1 MCTITDMVHL
11 FGMHAVPD
19 MAKQTHKAF
28 YCTVQNAN
36 RVLTWSGVRDIA
48 SHYAL
53 SMIYR
58 HTLMFLVALHVPLTP
73 LPKSFPKTPLDLK
86 IVT

>member
-1 MCTITDMVHL
+1 MCTITDVVHL

-19 MAKQTHKAF
+19 MAKHSHKAF

-36 RVLTWSGVRDIA
+36 RVLTWLGVRDIA
-48 SHYAL
+48 SQYAL
-53 SMIYR
+53 LMINR

-73 LPKSFPKTPLDLK
+73 LPKSK
-86 IVT
+86 